1 METITLGL
9 FSLILVVCLLF
20 RLPTLYALFA
30 GLILFCAYAAKKEIL
45 QKRLFQCSAP
55 VSSQRKI
62 S

>member
-30 GLILFCAYAAKKEIL
+30 GLILFSGYAVTYSHHLA
-45 QKRLFQCSAP
+45 SA
-55 VSSQRKI
+55 
-62 S
+62 

>member
-20 RLPTLYALFA
+20 RLPTCMPSLPGSSSFVPMPP
-30 GLILFCAYAAKKEIL
+30 KKEIL

>member
-30 GLILFCAYAAKKEIL
+30 GLILFCEIG
-45 QKRLFQCSAP
+45 RASCRER
-55 VSSQRKI
+55 V
-62 S
+62 

>member
-30 GLILFCAYAAKKEIL
+30 GLILFCAYAAKKGNSP
-45 QKRLFQCSAP
+45 K
-55 VSSQRKI
+55 KI
-62 S
+62 V